1 VIVRAYHQLADH
13 YVQRILMLKPGSHF
27 GCAMFLTVRQREEDA
42 QRTPIA
48 ITPLSADGPCG
59 PREF

>member
-1 VIVRAYHQLADH
+1 
-13 YVQRILMLKPGSHF
+13 MLKPGSHF

-48 ITPLSADGPCG
+48 ITPLSADAPLHGAQLG
-59 PREF
+59 YGF